1 MSSIKRKLSFRK
13 SPSAYKYFDDYSNVT
28 ERQCRVLDK
37 DNEYVFYRNIELYNK
52 TNRLLQKKSAMFT
65 ISEPP
70 VRPRT
75 ITNVE
80 MWHIFKQR
88 NSKTHNTFQTLAVL
102 YLLNNKYK
110 LIIDPG
116 VEKLQEIHRNPF
128 YFEPFQAIEL
138 AKRVSIENKEDFTK
152 FNPEILC
159 DKLSCQNGF
168 LCSNPEHHSVGEKVD
183 FLENTLNVGA
193 GNEILNQQ
201 SQPLNDR
208 APTPT
213 PTPTPSAPPAS
224 ASASGNTTSFV
235 ATSLSCQQSQ
245 HQQSQHQQTHQVQTQ
260 AKQQQP
266 QPLPMPIP
274 SAPPVIPLPSSNP
287 SISTSRES
295 LIPSCSSTGNMEL
308 DSNPPAYYEPRSI
321 EKENP
326 SNSMNI
332 PNSQSDKQISIII
345 NK

>member
-37 DNEYVFYRNIELYNK
+37 DNEFVFYRNIELYNK

-138 AKRVSIENKEDFTK
+138 AKRVSVENKEDFTK

-183 FLENTLNVGA
+183 FLENTLNVGT
-193 GNEILNQQ
+193 GNEILNQLSQQ
-201 SQPLNDR
+201 SQPLNDSSST
-208 APTPT
+208 PTPT
-213 PTPTPSAPPAS
+213 PTPTPSA
-224 ASASGNTTSFV
+224 
-235 ATSLSCQQSQ
+235 
-245 HQQSQHQQTHQVQTQ
+245 
-260 AKQQQP
+260 P

-287 SISTSRES
+287 SFSTSRES
-295 LIPSCSSTGNMEL
+295 LISSCSSTGNMEL

>member
-138 AKRVSIENKEDFTK
+138 AKRVSVEKKEDFTK

-183 FLENTLNVGA
+183 FLENTLNLGT

-201 SQPLNDR
+201 SR
-208 APTPT
+208 TSSERSPTPT
-213 PTPTPSAPPAS
+213 PTPTPSAP
-224 ASASGNTTSFV
+224 
-235 ATSLSCQQSQ
+235 
-245 HQQSQHQQTHQVQTQ
+245 
-260 AKQQQP
+260 
-266 QPLPMPIP
+266 QPLPIPIP

-287 SISTSRES
+287 SFSTSRES
-295 LIPSCSSTGNMEL
+295 LLSSCSSTGNMEP

>member
-138 AKRVSIENKEDFTK
+138 AKRVSVENKEDFTK

-183 FLENTLNVGA
+183 FLENTLNVGT

-201 SQPLNDR
+201 SQSSSDR

-213 PTPTPSAPPAS
+213 PTPTPSA
-224 ASASGNTTSFV
+224 
-235 ATSLSCQQSQ
+235 
-245 HQQSQHQQTHQVQTQ
+245 
-260 AKQQQP
+260 P

-287 SISTSRES
+287 SFSTSRES
-295 LIPSCSSTGNMEL
+295 LLSSCSSTGNIEP

>member
-138 AKRVSIENKEDFTK
+138 AKRVSVEKKEDFTK

-183 FLENTLNVGA
+183 FLENTLNLGT

-201 SQPLNDR
+201 SR
-208 APTPT
+208 TSSERSPTPT
-213 PTPTPSAPPAS
+213 PTPTPSA
-224 ASASGNTTSFV
+224 
-235 ATSLSCQQSQ
+235 
-245 HQQSQHQQTHQVQTQ
+245 
-260 AKQQQP
+260 P

-287 SISTSRES
+287 SFSTSRES
-295 LIPSCSSTGNMEL
+295 LLSSCSSTGNMEP